1 VNAGDGYP
9 DCADVSSD
17 RQSFG
22 GNLMNNSLPRLIDRM
37 IATLRKEVIPHID
50 GDFAGAKPTA

>member
-1 VNAGDGYP
+1 
-9 DCADVSSD
+9 
-17 RQSFG
+17 
-22 GNLMNNSLPRLIDRM
+22 MNNSLPRLIDRM